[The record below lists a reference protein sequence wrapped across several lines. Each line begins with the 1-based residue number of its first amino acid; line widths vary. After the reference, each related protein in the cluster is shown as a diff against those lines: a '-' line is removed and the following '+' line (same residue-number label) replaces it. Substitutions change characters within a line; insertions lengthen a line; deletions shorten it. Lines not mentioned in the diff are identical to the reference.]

1 MDLEVKDCGKEAYE
15 MQLYGF
21 SSRTVC
27 ECVSSIALDRI
38 IEVTELLQKSLLQK
52 FPQLEMVIQSTTQ
65 QFLAESINAA
75 IQQLKKHVSL
85 AVDEFLAIPSC
96 VLLPEDV
103 PQSTQYNKEDEQL
116 LDREIE
122 QLEMRAKRACFVEAC
137 LRKEIEGQ
145 ENVKTVE
152 SELKDLEQLYNEDE
166 ITKLSLH
173 NLYSKIIKVVED
185 VKAMKRYEKTCFE
198 LPQQMF
204 DEDDMAYIFQK
215 L

>member
-1 MDLEVKDCGKEAYE
+1 MY
-15 MQLYGF
+15 
-21 SSRTVC
+21 SSKKLTWTVNTVH
-27 ECVSSIALDRI
+27 E
-38 IEVTELLQKSLLQK
+38 SLL
-52 FPQLEMVIQSTTQ
+52 
-65 QFLAESINAA
+65 
-75 IQQLKKHVSL
+75 
-85 AVDEFLAIPSC
+85 
-96 VLLPEDV
+96 LLLIFV
-103 PQSTQYNKEDEQL
+103 FQ
-116 LDREIE
+116 
-122 QLEMRAKRACFVEAC
+122 ACFVEAC